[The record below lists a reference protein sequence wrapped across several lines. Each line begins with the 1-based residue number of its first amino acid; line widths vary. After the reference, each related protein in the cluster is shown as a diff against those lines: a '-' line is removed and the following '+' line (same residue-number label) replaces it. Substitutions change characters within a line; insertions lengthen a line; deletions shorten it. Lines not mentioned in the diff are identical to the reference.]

1 MSAPSLSPLWTAAEA
16 AEATGGVAAGDWAAT
31 GISID
36 SRTIAPGDLFI
47 ALTAARDGHD
57 FVAGAL
63 AAGAAAALVS
73 RVPEGCDP
81 ARLLVVPDVM
91 AALEAL
97 GRAGRARSAAKV
109 LAITGSVGKT
119 STKDMAQVALRALPG
134 GAARPL
140 EPPAGYLRKEE
151 NPPLVH
157 AAEASLNNHWG
168 VPLTLAR
175 MPREADFAVIEIGMN
190 HPGEIAPLAR
200 LARPDVALITTVA
213 PAHLEAFD
221 SIDGIAVEKA
231 SIFQGLVS
239 GGAAVFP
246 ADLPVTPILRDGAG
260 GAKVV
265 TFGRWGDARL
275 LSAVAS
281 GGETRV
287 QAEVAGRDVAFT
299 LASAG
304 EHFALNAVGVL
315 AAIAA
320 LGADPAAAAAGLADW
335 RPYKGRGA
343 VEQIG
348 GITLLDDSYNANP
361 ASLAAGMET
370 QARLGEGR
378 RVLILGDMLELGPEE
393 DAIHRGIAD
402 WPLMAGVALVHAC
415 GPRMRHLVD
424 ALPADKRGIWAETA
438 DGLIARAGDLAQ
450 DGDIVLIKGSKSSR
464 VASVV
469 DALRRARQSAAS
481 QEQG

>member
-1 MSAPSLSPLWTAAEA
+1 M
-16 AEATGGVAAGDWAAT
+16 V
-31 GISID
+31 
-36 SRTIAPGDLFI
+36 
-47 ALTAARDGHD
+47 
-57 FVAGAL
+57 
-63 AAGAAAALVS
+63 
-73 RVPEGCDP
+73 
-81 ARLLVVPDVM
+81 
-91 AALEAL
+91 
-97 GRAGRARSAAKV
+97 
-109 LAITGSVGKT
+109 
-119 STKDMAQVALRALPG
+119 
-134 GAARPL
+134 
-140 EPPAGYLRKEE
+140 
-151 NPPLVH
+151 
-157 AAEASLNNHWG
+157 
-168 VPLTLAR
+168 
-175 MPREADFAVIEIGMN
+175 
-190 HPGEIAPLAR
+190 
-200 LARPDVALITTVA
+200 
-213 PAHLEAFD
+213 
-221 SIDGIAVEKA
+221 
-231 SIFQGLVS
+231 
-239 GGAAVFP
+239 
-246 ADLPVTPILRDGAG
+246 
-260 GAKVV
+260 
-265 TFGRWGDARL
+265 
-275 LSAVAS
+275 
-281 GGETRV
+281 
-287 QAEVAGRDVAFT
+287 
-299 LASAG
+299 
-304 EHFALNAVGVL
+304 
-315 AAIAA
+315 